1 MLKQI
6 KIVLAEERR
15 EDAWFDLGLRQ
26 LRVGEVRFYRV
37 RDFLTGKWLFKV
49 CSDRE
54 LGKVIVKALKCPAGR
69 LFAQLEGA
77 TMVFQK
83 SVLEGLLYGVAS
95 LTHVDGEGRVRR
107 EVAKSVE
114 EVPDVIR
121 RNFEVKPYEEAT
133 GRETPGKRVVVLCR
147 ENDEKGMIALFLLE
161 RAWPLSPVPPDEKA
175 KSLNLLA
182 LIKKL
187 EKASVEEI
195 RRVAAEGVG
204 LSVEEVDALLA
215 SLEGEGRIRRLEGEY
230 VKVLG

>member
-1 MLKQI
+1 LLKQI

-15 EDAWFDLGLRQ
+15 EDAWFDFGMRQ

-37 RDFLTGKWLFKV
+37 TDFLTGKWLFKV

-54 LGKVIVKALKCPAGR
+54 MGRVTVKAIKCPPGR
-69 LFAQLEGA
+69 LFAQLEGD
-77 TMVFQK
+77 TMIFQK
-83 SVLEGLLYGVAS
+83 SILEGLLYDVIS
-95 LTHVDGEGRVRR
+95 LTYMDDEGRVRR
-107 EVAKSVE
+107 QIAKSVE
-114 EVPDVIR
+114 EVPDIIR

-133 GRETPGKRVVVLCR
+133 GREAPGKRVVALCS
-147 ENDEKGMIALFLLE
+147 EDDEKGMIALFLLE

-195 RRVAAEGVG
+195 RRAAAESFE
-204 LSVEEVDALLA
+204 LTADEVDALLS
-215 SLEGEGRIRRLEGEY
+215 SLEEEGKIRRLDGEY
-230 VKVLG
+230 VKVVG

>member
-54 LGKVIVKALKCPAGR
+54 LGKVIVKALKGPAGR

-133 GRETPGKRVVVLCR
+133 GREAPGKRVVVLCR
-147 ENDEKGMIALFLLE
+147 ENDEKCMIALFLLE

-215 SLEGEGRIRRLEGEY
+215 SLEGEGRIRRLEGGY

>member
-15 EDAWFDLGLRQ
+15 EDAWFDFGMRQ

-37 RDFLTGKWLFKV
+37 TDFLTGKWLFKV

-54 LGKVIVKALKCPAGR
+54 MGRVTVKAIKCPPGR
-69 LFAQLEGA
+69 LFAQLEGD
-77 TMVFQK
+77 TMIFQK
-83 SVLEGLLYGVAS
+83 SILEGLLYDVIS
-95 LTHVDGEGRVRR
+95 FTYVDDEGRVRR
-107 EVAKSVE
+107 QIAKSVE
-114 EVPDVIR
+114 EVPDIIR

-133 GRETPGKRVVVLCR
+133 GREAPGKRVVALCS
-147 ENDEKGMIALFLLE
+147 EDDEKGMIALFLLE

-195 RRVAAEGVG
+195 RRAAAESFE
-204 LSVEEVDALLA
+204 LTADEVDALLS
-215 SLEGEGRIRRLEGEY
+215 SLEEEGKIRRLDGEY
-230 VKVLG
+230 VKVVG